1 MSAALTSAPRSSF
14 IFVSQHSPASK
25 TFSPALQPRQGPLHS
40 VDMSSNQSHASRL
53 ISHLLLL
60 VVTFGTV
67 APVNNAARLQQTPR
81 QRTVTTAPRSTAP
94 APTPKP
100 TPQTPQTQ
108 TPTTQAPAQQTSTP
122 TSTQTGAPLTPKPTT
137 LTTPVAPVTN
147 PASNGVSTPTAQP
160 VAAPQT
166 LEELR
171 ARIQERFA
179 QPPFAASHL
188 AAKIVSLDTGR
199 TLFEQNAS
207 KWLQPASNMKL
218 YTVAAALDRL
228 SPDYRFT
235 TSVYALARPDA
246 AGTVRGD
253 LIVYGRGDPTFA
265 IRFTGGTTDYYQA
278 IDELAAR
285 VVTAGVRRVEG
296 DLIGDESYFA
306 GGPLAPGWEWDDLQ
320 WYYGA
325 EVSAL
330 SVNDN
335 AVDIVVKPGL
345 RAGDPCGITVG
356 PLTPFVTIVDRTVT
370 GPHGSPRQL
379 SINRPL
385 GSNVIEVGGSMPLD
399 AAQFTASVA
408 VTRPAMLFAAMLRTA
423 LERQGVK
430 ITGPTRTID
439 ARARAAAP
447 LPIGSLVEV
456 ANRQSPPL
464 GVIAAQILKPSQN
477 LYTEL
482 VLRALGKMAGS
493 DPTLASDEAGIE
505 AVRIFLTGA
514 GIDPNSVVMIDGSG
528 LSRGNLVTAEATL
541 GLLTFMSRHRYANA
555 FRDALPIAGVDGT
568 LRTRMRNTT
577 AAGNARAKTG
587 TLSTSTT
594 LSGYVT
600 SAAGERLAFSLMV
613 NNPPRET
620 DPRAAFTDAITVLL
634 ASFAGRS

>member
-1 MSAALTSAPRSSF
+1 M
-14 IFVSQHSPASK
+14 
-25 TFSPALQPRQGPLHS
+25 
-40 VDMSSNQSHASRL
+40 
-53 ISHLLLL
+53 
-60 VVTFGTV
+60 
-67 APVNNAARLQQTPR
+67 
-81 QRTVTTAPRSTAP
+81 
-94 APTPKP
+94 
-100 TPQTPQTQ
+100 
-108 TPTTQAPAQQTSTP
+108 
-122 TSTQTGAPLTPKPTT
+122 
-137 LTTPVAPVTN
+137 PVAPVTS
-147 PASNGVSTPTAQP
+147 PATTPSATTPPSDGVSTPTAQP

-235 TSVYALARPDA
+235 TSVYAPARPDA

-265 IRFTGGTTDYYQA
+265 IRFTGGTTDYYQSM
-278 IDELAAR
+278 DELAAR
-285 VVTAGVRRVEG
+285 VVAAGVRRVEG

-306 GGPLAPGWEWDDLQ
+306 GGPLPPGWEWDDLQ

-335 AVDIVVKPGL
+335 AVDIIVKPGL

-356 PLTPFVTIVDRTVT
+356 PLTPHVTIVDRTVT
-370 GPHGSPRQL
+370 GPRGSTRQL

-439 ARARAAAP
+439 ARARIAAP
-447 LPIGSLVEV
+447 LPIGSLIEV

-464 GVIAAQILKPSQN
+464 GIIAAQILKPSQN

-482 VLRALGKMAGS
+482 VLRALGKMAGA

-514 GIDPNSVVMIDGSG
+514 GIDQNSVVMIDGSG
-528 LSRGNLVTAEATL
+528 LSRGNLVTADATL
-541 GLLTFMSRHRYANA
+541 NLLTFMSRHRYANA

-620 DPRAAFTDAITVLL
+620 DPRTAFTDAITVLL